1 MTVTIRFFAF
11 DAKLPDAA
19 RPFPLA
25 DGETVAGLLRAVE
38 ARGQEGAF
46 CAATDWPGLP
56 EQVLVAAD
64 GRMLRADESLR
75 EGQKIS
81 LIGQL
86 IGG

>member
-11 DAKLPDAA
+11 DAKLPDTA
-19 RPFPLA
+19 RPFTLA

-38 ARGQEGAF
+38 ERGQAGEF
-46 CAATDWPGLP
+46 CAASEWPGIP

-64 GRMLRADESLR
+64 GRMLRSDEFLR
-75 EGQKIS
+75 EGQAIS